1 VVAVLNDRTLTV
13 ANAGDS
19 RAVLCRVGGK
29 TEPLSFDHK
38 PQQDRELSRIR
49 RAGGFVN
56 QFGRVNGN
64 LNLSR
69 SIGDLKY
76 KQVPGIPPAEQM
88 ITAEPDII
96 Q

>member
-1 VVAVLNDRTLTV
+1 MGHTLTV

-19 RAVLCRVGGK
+19 RAVLCRRGIAHA
-29 TEPLSFDHK
+29 LSLDHK
-38 PQQDRELSRIR
+38 PLDERELTRIR

-76 KQVPGIPPAEQM
+76 KQVPHLSPSEQM
-88 ITAEPDII
+88 ITAEPDIV